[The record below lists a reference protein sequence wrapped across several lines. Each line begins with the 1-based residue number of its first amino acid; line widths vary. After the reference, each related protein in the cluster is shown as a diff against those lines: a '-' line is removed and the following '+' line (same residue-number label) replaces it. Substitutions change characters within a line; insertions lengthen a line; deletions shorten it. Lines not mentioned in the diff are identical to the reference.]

1 MTQLNLKHVEVEPAE
16 FAKVEQPTL
25 DYLFGRKVT
34 AKVFFLLCLLMVFD
48 FADRMIIASI
58 LPYIQ
63 KDWGISDAQAGLLS
77 SILTLGMVLFAFP
90 VSMLIERYG
99 RIKVASLMGIF
110 WGIASALGAFSS
122 SFSQLATTRLFVGIG
137 EAAYAPASYSW
148 ISTAFPR
155 RRLQLALGIFSA
167 SQPIGMAVGIA
178 FGGYVAQHYG
188 WRHALGLLAIPGI
201 VVAFLLYRGRDYQS
215 VLVHEHAVQT
225 KQAQSGTTHS
235 EISLAS
241 SVPSRWTLIKQNWN
255 AIRHTPSLLLTYVT
269 MAVVTLQWIPVV
281 FFLPSYL
288 HRVHHLELAQA
299 SLMTSAFLLVG
310 ILTLPLGG
318 WVLDHLT
325 QRFFKAKFYVSLVGY
340 ALATVFYA
348 IAFGFLTDLKLQFG
362 LIVLA
367 GAVLSFCSS
376 GPLSLT
382 QELVPVSARTLSGTT
397 SVMTIHLL
405 GSIPGPFIAGLISDA
420 YGISAALTVLP
431 IISGIVALG
440 LLVAALYFYPKDIAK
455 VKHSHFE
462 VLKQ

>member
-90 VSMLIERYG
+90 VSLLIERYG

-148 ISTAFPR
+148 ISSAFPR

-188 WRHALGLLAIPGI
+188 WRHALGLLTLPGI
-201 VVAFLLYRGRDYQS
+201 VVAILLYRGRDYKS
-215 VLVHEHAVQT
+215 VLLP
-225 KQAQSGTTHS
+225 KQAVETRQNQPETAGSAVSFALTP
-235 EISLAS
+235 
-241 SVPSRWTLIKQNWN
+241 PSRWALLKQNWDT
-255 AIRHTPSLLLTYVT
+255 IRHTPSLLLIYVT

-310 ILTLPLGG
+310 IITLPLGG
-318 WVLDHLT
+318 WVLDQLT
-325 QRFFKAKFYVSLVGY
+325 HRFFKAKFYVSLVGY

-348 IAFGFLTDLKLQFG
+348 IAFGFLTDLKLQFS

-405 GSIPGPFIAGLISDA
+405 GSIPGPFIAGLISDT

-431 IISGIVALG
+431 IISGVIALG
-440 LLVAALYFYPKDIAK
+440 LLAAALYFYPKDIVK
-455 VKHSHFE
+455 VKHSDLE
-462 VLKQ
+462 LLKS

>member
-16 FAKVEQPTL
+16 FAKVEQPAL

-122 SFSQLATTRLFVGIG
+122 SLSQLATTRLFVGIG

-188 WRHALGLLAIPGI
+188 WRHSLGLLAIPGI

-215 VLVHEHAVQT
+215 VLVHEHVVQT
-225 KQAQSGTTHS
+225 KRAQSGYY
-235 EISLAS
+235 
-241 SVPSRWTLIKQNWN
+241 RWL
-255 AIRHTPSLLLTYVT
+255 
-269 MAVVTLQWIPVV
+269 
-281 FFLPSYL
+281 
-288 HRVHHLELAQA
+288 
-299 SLMTSAFLLVG
+299 
-310 ILTLPLGG
+310 
-318 WVLDHLT
+318 
-325 QRFFKAKFYVSLVGY
+325 
-340 ALATVFYA
+340 
-348 IAFGFLTDLKLQFG
+348 
-362 LIVLA
+362 
-367 GAVLSFCSS
+367 
-376 GPLSLT
+376 
-382 QELVPVSARTLSGTT
+382 
-397 SVMTIHLL
+397 
-405 GSIPGPFIAGLISDA
+405 
-420 YGISAALTVLP
+420 
-431 IISGIVALG
+431 
-440 LLVAALYFYPKDIAK
+440 
-455 VKHSHFE
+455 
-462 VLKQ
+462 